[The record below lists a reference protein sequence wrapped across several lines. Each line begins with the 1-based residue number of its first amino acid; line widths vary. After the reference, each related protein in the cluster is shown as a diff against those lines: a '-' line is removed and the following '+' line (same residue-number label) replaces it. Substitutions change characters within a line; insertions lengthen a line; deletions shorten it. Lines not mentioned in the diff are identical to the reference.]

1 MYLFMDI
8 SVYRATS
15 WKLEIPEGWGGGQA
29 KKPSVGRGGGIFL
42 EQHINSFSPRS

>member
-8 SVYRATS
+8 SVYRAMS
-15 WKLEIPEGWGGGQA
+15 WKLAIPEGWGWGQA
-29 KKPSVGRGGGIFL
+29 KKPSVGRAGIFL

>member
-15 WKLEIPEGWGGGQA
+15 WKLEIPEGWGGV
-29 KKPSVGRGGGIFL
+29 KPKNLLWGGGGVFFW
-42 EQHINSFSPRS
+42 NNT